1 MARSLPTKLIAVLCA
16 LAVYVGSPLIG
27 GDAVAQTAA
36 AAQAPATK
44 PPAATK
50 AVPPPAP
57 AAPSPPAAPPNAP
70 PAAAQ
75 AAPPAAIPPAPAT
88 PPAAP
93 KASGPSIEEIVKPVN
108 SLQGAIEAAEKNLEQ
123 SPGSQRDLA
132 ALRTGIEKI
141 EINAREAA
149 DKLRKPLDEVRS
161 QIGKLGAP
169 PAANEPPEEPDVA
182 AERQRLNG
190 IAAQID
196 GAIKKASLIE
206 VRARQLITRV
216 QTARQGIFT
225 RFLFRQ
231 TDTPLQ
237 WRVWQQAGD
246 QLHLANKQI
255 GFILTNWWS
264 VAKLN
269 MFGLLAVLG
278 AALLCFV
285 GLKLLMRRLIRAN
298 LDASGPSIP
307 SLPERAA
314 TAAWVAPA
322 FALPAVA
329 TLLVLYVGFDESG
342 LLYWQVEKFADSAL
356 YPLFV
361 MIGITALARALLQ
374 PRRPRWRVFELDDA
388 SARTICF
395 AVQAIAVVYA
405 LDYLARRLVSILS
418 LPLSASIVTA
428 FIASLLYAAMLLL
441 IVRTPMTSPN
451 VAPGVPVS
459 RWRPHWLKFLLL
471 ALAVVLVAAS
481 MLGYV
486 ALGRFIVTQILTTGA
501 GILIVGLLHIAIRG
515 IVPEPTER
523 SGGMSA
529 LIEQRFQL
537 EDFGRTQLARVL
549 RGALNIL
556 LFAVAVP
563 LLLLAWGMTAAEI
576 QSWMRAAVFGFDVGG
591 VRISLARI
599 LVALALFV
607 GLLAATRFVQRWL
620 AAGALAESRMDPGL
634 ANSIYT
640 GAGYIGFAVAA
651 LAAIAYAGFDITSL
665 AIVAGALSVGIGFG
679 LQSIVNNF
687 VSGLILLV
695 ERPIKVGDWISI
707 KEGEGHVRR
716 IAVRST
722 EIETF
727 GRASLIVPNS
737 ELITQTVVNLTHRNL
752 LGRLKIKVR
761 VSYQAD
767 PEHAIKVLQHVAEQ
781 NTTIL
786 RHPPPVVVLDNLG
799 DQALEFSVR
808 VYLAD
813 INRSLQAQ
821 TELRTAILKALREA
835 GIDVPYASALS
846 GHAHG
851 EAPSARRATVS
862 VGVAHESDPE
872 AVYAALLEAARRS
885 GFGPGGEGAQVA
897 FDEIGESAFGFSI
910 SVPLADGASV
920 DAAETALRTQ
930 AVKTL
935 RERGIA
941 VASPQRQVRLRDLEG
956 LRGFVMK
963 LAEERARNAQA
974 RDDAAVPAPPRKPN
988 GD

>member
-1 MARSLPTKLIAVLCA
+1 MRRTLPTSLLALLCA
-16 LAVYVGSPLIG
+16 SYACAAVALSGSPAI
-27 GDAVAQTAA
+27 AQG
-36 AAQAPATK
+36 AT
-44 PPAATK
+44 PT
-50 AVPPPAP
+50 PAP
-57 AAPSPPAAPPNAP
+57 AATEPKAPAAKAAASPAAPAVTAG
-70 PAAAQ
+70 PAAA
-75 AAPPAAIPPAPAT
+75 
-88 PPAAP
+88 PAAP
-93 KASGPSIEEIVKPVN
+93 VPAAPTAEQAPPPVPKSGGPSVEEIVKPVN
-108 SLQGAIEAAEKNLEQ
+108 SLQTAIEAAEKNLEQ
-123 SPGSQRDLA
+123 SPGSQRDLS

-141 EINAREAA
+141 ENNAKDAT

-161 QIGKLGAP
+161 QIAKLGAP

-196 GAIKKASLIE
+196 GAIKKASVIE
-206 VRARQLITRV
+206 VRARQLISRV

-237 WRVWQQAGD
+237 WSVWKQAGD
-246 QLHLANKQI
+246 QLHLAGRQI
-255 GFILTNWWS
+255 GFILSNWWS

-269 MFGLLAVLG
+269 ILGLVGVIG
-278 AALLCFV
+278 AALLSYF
-285 GLKLLMRRLIRAN
+285 GLRLLMGRLIRAN
-298 LDASGPSIP
+298 LDVSGPSIP

-322 FALPAVA
+322 LALPAAVA
-329 TLLVLYVGFDESG
+329 LLMLYVGLDELG

-356 YPLFV
+356 YPLYV
-361 MIGITALARALLQ
+361 LIGISALSRALLQ
-374 PRRPRWRVFELDDA
+374 PKRPRWRVFEIDDA
-388 SARTICF
+388 NARTVNF
-395 AVQAIAVVYA
+395 AVRAIALVYA
-405 LDYLARRLVSILS
+405 LDYLARRLISILS
-418 LPLSASIVTA
+418 LPLSSSIVAA
-428 FIASLLYAAMLLL
+428 FIASALYAAMLFL
-441 IVRTPMTSPN
+441 IVRTPLTSPSI
-451 VAPGVPVS
+451 APGVPVS
-459 RWRPHWLKFLLL
+459 RWRPYWLKGLLIV
-471 ALAVVLVAAS
+471 LAVGLLGAS
-481 MLGYV
+481 LLGYV
-486 ALGRFIVTQILTTGA
+486 TLGRFIVTQILTTGA
-501 GILIVGLLHIAIRG
+501 GILIVGLLHVAIRG
-515 IVPEPTER
+515 IVPEPTAER
-523 SGGMSA
+523 AGGMSA
-529 LIEQRFQL
+529 LIEQRLHL
-537 EDFGRTQLARVL
+537 EEFGRGQLARLL
-549 RGALNIL
+549 RGVLNVL
-556 LFAVAVP
+556 LFALAVP
-563 LLLLAWGMTAAEI
+563 LLLLAWGMSGAEI
-576 QSWMRAAVFGFDVGG
+576 MSWVRAAVFGFDVGG
-591 VRISLARI
+591 VRVSLARI
-599 LVALALFV
+599 LVAVALFV
-607 GLLAATRFVQRWL
+607 GLLVATRFVQRWL
-620 AAGALAESRMDPGL
+620 AAGALAQGRMDPGL

-707 KEGEGHVRR
+707 KEGEGYVRR

-737 ELITQTVVNLTHRNL
+737 ELVTQTVVNLTHRNL
-752 LGRLKIKVR
+752 LGRLKVKVR

-767 PEHAIKVLQHVAEQ
+767 PEQAMKVLQLVAES
-781 NTTIL
+781 NTSIL

-821 TELRTAILKALREA
+821 TELRTSILKALREA

-846 GHAHG
+846 GHAHA
-851 EAPSARRATVS
+851 APDGKRASVS
-862 VGVAHESDPE
+862 IGVPHECDPE
-872 AVYAALLEAARRS
+872 AVHAALVEAARRS
-885 GFGPGGEGAQVA
+885 DLQEGGDAQVA
-897 FDEIGESAFGFSI
+897 FVDIGDSALTFSV
-910 SVPLADGASV
+910 SVPLKDGISTEN
-920 DAAETALRTQ
+920 AETTLRIH

-941 VASPQRQVRLRDLEG
+941 LANPQRQVRLRDLEG

-963 LAEERARNAQA
+963 LAEQRARRGDTQG
-974 RDDAAVPAPPRKPN
+974 DD
-988 GD
+988 

>member
-1 MARSLPTKLIAVLCA
+1 MRRSLPTSLLALLCA
-16 LAVYVGSPLIG
+16 SYVCAAVALSGTPSI
-27 GDAVAQTAA
+27 AQTAPP
-36 AAQAPATK
+36 AQVPADKTA
-44 PPAATK
+44 PPAAK
-50 AVPPPAP
+50 APAAPVAPALTPAP
-57 AAPSPPAAPPNAP
+57 AAAPAPAPVPAAPTAEKAP
-70 PAAAQ
+70 P
-75 AAPPAAIPPAPAT
+75 PV
-88 PPAAP
+88 P
-93 KASGPSIEEIVKPVN
+93 KSSGPSVEEIVKPVN
-108 SLQGAIEAAEKNLEQ
+108 SLQTAIEAAEKNLEQ
-123 SPGSQRDLA
+123 SPGSQRDLS

-141 EINAREAA
+141 ENNAKEAA

-161 QIGKLGAP
+161 QIAKLGAP

-190 IAAQID
+190 IVAQID

-206 VRARQLITRV
+206 VRARQLISRV

-237 WRVWQQAGD
+237 WSVWKQAGD

-255 GFILTNWWS
+255 GFILRNWWS

-269 MFGLLAVLG
+269 VLGLLGVIG
-278 AALLCFV
+278 AALLSFF
-285 GLKLLMRRLIRAN
+285 GLRLLMGRLIRAN
-298 LDASGPSIP
+298 LDDSGPSIP

-322 FALPAVA
+322 LALPAAVA
-329 TLLVLYVGFDESG
+329 LLVLYVGFDESG

-361 MIGITALARALLQ
+361 LIGISALGRALLQ
-374 PRRPRWRVFELDDA
+374 PKRPRWRVFAIDDA
-388 SARTICF
+388 SARTVNF

-405 LDYLARRLVSILS
+405 LDYLARRLISILS
-418 LPLSASIVTA
+418 LPLSSSIVAA
-428 FIASLLYAAMLLL
+428 FIASVLYAAMLLL
-441 IVRTPMTSPN
+441 IVRTPLTSPS

-459 RWRPHWLKFLLL
+459 RWRPYWLKGLLI
-471 ALAVVLVAAS
+471 ALAVVLVSAS
-481 MLGYV
+481 LLGYV
-486 ALGRFIVTQILTTGA
+486 TLGRFIVTQILTTGA
-501 GILIVGLLHIAIRG
+501 GILIVGLLHVAIKG
-515 IVPEPTER
+515 IVPEPTAER
-523 SGGMSA
+523 AGGMSA
-529 LIEQRFQL
+529 VIEQRLHLQ
-537 EDFGRTQLARVL
+537 DFGRGQLAMLLRSVL
-549 RGALNIL
+549 NVV

-563 LLLLAWGMTAAEI
+563 LLLLAWGMSGAEI
-576 QSWMRAAVFGFDVGG
+576 MSWVRAAVFGFDVGG
-591 VRISLARI
+591 VRVSLARI
-599 LVALALFV
+599 LVAMALFV

-620 AAGALAESRMDPGL
+620 AAGALAQGRMDPGL

-707 KEGEGHVRR
+707 KEGEGYVRR

-752 LGRLKIKVR
+752 LGRLKVKVR

-767 PEHAIKVLQHVAEQ
+767 PEQAMKVLQHVAES
-781 NTTIL
+781 NTSIL

-821 TELRTAILKALREA
+821 TELRTSILKALREA
-835 GIDVPYASALS
+835 GIDVPYASALA
-846 GHAHG
+846 GHAH
-851 EAPSARRATVS
+851 APGPTGKRASVS
-862 VGVAHESDPE
+862 IGVPHECDPE
-872 AVYAALLEAARRS
+872 AVHAALVEAARRS
-885 GFGPGGEGAQVA
+885 GLQADGEDAQVA
-897 FDEIGESAFGFSI
+897 FDEIGDNALNFSV
-910 SVPLADGASV
+910 SVQLTDGV
-920 DAAETALRTQ
+920 NTEDAETTLRTQ

-935 RERGIA
+935 RERGIPLG
-941 VASPQRQVRLRDLEG
+941 SPQRQVRLRDLEG
-956 LRGFVMK
+956 LRGFVTK
-963 LAEERARNAQA
+963 LAEQRARRGDTQG
-974 RDDAAVPAPPRKPN
+974 DD
-988 GD
+988 

>member
-1 MARSLPTKLIAVLCA
+1 MIPDGPLTADELIAVLCA
-16 LAVYVGSPLIG
+16 LTVYVGSPLIG
-27 GDAVAQTAA
+27 DDAMAQTAA
-36 AAQAPATK
+36 PAQAPAPGAGGEQGSTDRRCPGSAGTAAARRAFLR
-44 PPAATK
+44 PPLSGAAGSR
-50 AVPPPAP
+50 PPQP
-57 AAPSPPAAPPNAP
+57 PPAAPPP
-70 PAAAQ
+70 
-75 AAPPAAIPPAPAT
+75 
-88 PPAAP
+88 AP

-108 SLQGAIEAAEKNLEQ
+108 SLQSAIEAAEKNLEQ

-141 EINAREAA
+141 ENNAKEAA

-161 QIGKLGAP
+161 QIAKLGAP
-169 PAANEPPEEPDVA
+169 PAANEPPEAPDVA

-216 QTARQGIFT
+216 QSARQGIFT

-285 GLKLLMRRLIRAN
+285 GLKLLMGRLLRAN
-298 LDASGPSIP
+298 LDIAARPFHRCPSGRRPQPGWRRPSRCRRWRRCWCSTSVSM
-307 SLPERAA
+307 SL
-314 TAAWVAPA
+314 
-322 FALPAVA
+322 
-329 TLLVLYVGFDESG
+329 G

-374 PRRPRWRVFELDDA
+374 PKRPRWRVFELDDA

-441 IVRTPMTSPN
+441 IVRTPMTLAQRCPGRSRLALATPLAQVPPPRARRRPRRGLDARLRRARPLHRHADPDHRRRHPHRRAAAHRHPGHRAGADRAQRRHERADRAALPAGRLRPHAARPRAAGRAQHPAVCGGGAAAAARLGH
-451 VAPGVPVS
+451 VAAPRSRAGCGPPCSASTSAACAS
-459 RWRPHWLKFLLL
+459 RWR
-471 ALAVVLVAAS
+471 AS
-481 MLGYV
+481 SSPSRCSS
-486 ALGRFIVTQILTTGA
+486 ASWPRRASCSA
-501 GILIVGLLHIAIRG
+501 G
-515 IVPEPTER
+515 
-523 SGGMSA
+523 
-529 LIEQRFQL
+529 
-537 EDFGRTQLARVL
+537 L
-549 RGALNIL
+549 R
-556 LFAVAVP
+556 
-563 LLLLAWGMTAAEI
+563 
-576 QSWMRAAVFGFDVGG
+576 
-591 VRISLARI
+591 
-599 LVALALFV
+599 
-607 GLLAATRFVQRWL
+607 
-620 AAGALAESRMDPGL
+620 AGALAQSRMDPGL

-707 KEGEGHVRR
+707 KEGEGYVRR

-737 ELITQTVVNLTHRNL
+737 ELITQTVVNL
-752 LGRLKIKVR
+752 
-761 VSYQAD
+761 D
-767 PEHAIKVLQHVAEQ
+767 
-781 NTTIL
+781 
-786 RHPPPVVVLDNLG
+786 
-799 DQALEFSVR
+799 
-808 VYLAD
+808 
-813 INRSLQAQ
+813 
-821 TELRTAILKALREA
+821 
-835 GIDVPYASALS
+835 
-846 GHAHG
+846 
-851 EAPSARRATVS
+851 APQPARA
-862 VGVAHESDPE
+862 PQ
-872 AVYAALLEAARRS
+872 
-885 GFGPGGEGAQVA
+885 GEGA
-897 FDEIGESAFGFSI
+897 
-910 SVPLADGASV
+910 
-920 DAAETALRTQ
+920 
-930 AVKTL
+930 
-935 RERGIA
+935 
-941 VASPQRQVRLRDLEG
+941 RLLPGRS
-956 LRGFVMK
+956 
-963 LAEERARNAQA
+963 RARDEGAAA
-974 RDDAAVPAPPRKPN
+974 RGRAEHDHPAPSRRPSSFSTISATRRSNSPCASTLPTSIARCRRRPSCAPPFSRRCAKPASTCRMPRRSP
-988 GD
+988 GTRTARRPRRGARPCRSA

>member
-1 MARSLPTKLIAVLCA
+1 M
-16 LAVYVGSPLIG
+16 
-27 GDAVAQTAA
+27 AQTAA
-36 AAQAPATK
+36 PAQTPATK
-44 PPAATK
+44 
-50 AVPPPAP
+50 AP
-57 AAPSPPAAPPNAP
+57 AANKAAP
-70 PAAAQ
+70 PAAAPAAATPAPQAAPQNVPPAAPQ
-75 AAPPAAIPPAPAT
+75 AAPPAAAPAPPAA
-88 PPAAP
+88 PPPPPAP

-108 SLQGAIEAAEKNLEQ
+108 SLQSAIEAAEKNLEQ

-141 EINAREAA
+141 ENNAKQAA

-161 QIGKLGAP
+161 QIAKLGAP
-169 PAANEPPEEPDVA
+169 PAANEPPEEPDVV

-216 QTARQGIFT
+216 QSARQGVFT

-269 MFGLLAVLG
+269 TFGLLAVLG
-278 AALLCFV
+278 AALLSFF

-298 LDASGPSIP
+298 LDTSGPSIP

-322 FALPAVA
+322 FALPAA
-329 TLLVLYVGFDESG
+329 AALLVLYVGLDESG

-374 PRRPRWRVFELDDA
+374 PKRPRWRVFELDD
-388 SARTICF
+388 SNARTISF

-549 RGALNIL
+549 RGGLNIL

-620 AAGALAESRMDPGL
+620 AAGALAQGRMDPGL

-752 LGRLKIKVR
+752 LGRLKVKVR

-767 PEHAIKVLQHVAEQ
+767 PEHAMKVLQHVAEQ

-821 TELRTAILKALREA
+821 TELRTSILKALREA
-835 GIDVPYASALS
+835 GIDVPYASALA

-851 EAPSARRATVS
+851 P
-862 VGVAHESDPE
+862 
-872 AVYAALLEAARRS
+872 
-885 GFGPGGEGAQVA
+885 
-897 FDEIGESAFGFSI
+897 SAFGAARQR
-910 SVPLADGASV
+910 VDRRGA
-920 DAAETALRTQ
+920 
-930 AVKTL
+930 
-935 RERGIA
+935 RER
-941 VASPQRQVRLRDLEG
+941 P
-956 LRGFVMK
+956 
-963 LAEERARNAQA
+963 
-974 RDDAAVPAPPRKPN
+974 
-988 GD
+988 